1 MEEMNDLT
9 DDLDTIANSSAIL
22 ISYILIGNILAVI
35 WKMLVWR
42 VFAEPLLF

>member
-1 MEEMNDLT
+1 MGGNERLT
-9 DDLDTIANSSAIL
+9 DDLDTIAKLIGYL